1 MDNVSEV
8 LTHKAIRNVSSYRQK
23 IGRAGREPG
32 TDALAATL
40 LSMRSQDFQHY
51 RSMTRLVD
59 SPITDP
65 VPVATNNLAVL
76 KHQAYESVF
85 DFLAYKGHRIEQIP
99 KMAQQE
105 TGPQATRNG
114 CD

>member
-8 LTHKAIRNVSSYRQK
+8 LTHKAMGTISSYRQK
-23 IGRAGREPG
+23 MGRAGESRG
-32 TDALAATL
+32 Q
-40 LSMRSQDFQHY
+40 MRSHAPLPARTSSQVNDKAGGQPHH
-51 RSMTRLVD
+51 
-59 SPITDP
+59 PDP

-76 KHQAYESVF
+76 KHRPHESVF

-99 KMAQQE
+99 KMAQQD
-105 TGPQATRNG
+105 TGSQATRNG